1 MEDFEKLLEQK
12 KKTNTEK
19 AQQDI
24 DRPEIAKYIKLLDK
38 IANSVDYDRTKWQV
52 RDDFVE
58 YKMETIS
65 LRISLSEENSYFYRP
80 LIIKATNG
88 EYVRAVV
95 ILESPSH
102 PDIYPSYEE
111 PLLLDLSLFDPSDI
125 LLDSQ
130 EIELAYSIP
139 RPEEEGGG
147 ISPRSNKTLEEIYSC
162 LRNLSLI
169 GDKVVEDCVRKANR
183 VDERLDYMLGQL
195 SEN

>member
-1 MEDFEKLLEQK
+1 M
-12 KKTNTEK
+12 
-19 AQQDI
+19 
-24 DRPEIAKYIKLLDK
+24 
-38 IANSVDYDRTKWQV
+38 
-52 RDDFVE
+52 
-58 YKMETIS
+58 
-65 LRISLSEENSYFYRP
+65 
-80 LIIKATNG
+80 
-88 EYVRAVV
+88 RAVV